1 MFLDEAAVV
10 ERQAFSANE
19 ELQQSK
25 TSDPAL
31 SCLGASLVSFCVR
44 YRYTGKYLTTEER
57 QEGFPAA
64 RALKSKVQ
72 SMMAGEGMATL
83 PCACVA
89 SPGRKQREAK
99 ARALLPSSNSLQDS
113 SPRDGPAHRVGLPV
127 PLKPQ
132 NTLRDAS

>member
-10 ERQAFSANE
+10 EHQAFSAND

-31 SCLGASLVSFCVR
+31 SCLGASLVSLCVR
-44 YRYTGKYLTTEER
+44 YRYTDKYLTTEER
-57 QEGFPAA
+57 QEGFPGA

-72 SMMAGEGMATL
+72 SMMTGEG
-83 PCACVA
+83 VA

>member
-31 SCLGASLVSFCVR
+31 SCLGASLVSLCVR
-44 YRYTGKYLTTEER
+44 YRYTDKYLATEER
-57 QEGFPAA
+57 QERFPGA

-89 SPGRKQREAK
+89 SPGRKQR

-113 SPRDGPAHRVGLPV
+113 SPRDGPDHGVGLPV